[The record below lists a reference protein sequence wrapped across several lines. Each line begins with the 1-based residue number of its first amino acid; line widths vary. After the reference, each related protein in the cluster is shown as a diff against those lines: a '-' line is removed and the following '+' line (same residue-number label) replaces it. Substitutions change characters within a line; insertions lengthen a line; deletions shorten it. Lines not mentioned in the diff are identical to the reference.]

1 METLQQQINEA
12 QATYKQMREI
22 RPTDLQAA
30 QAEVDSAIAALKK
43 AKADLALA
51 YVRSP
56 IAGQIL
62 KIYAQPGEIVG
73 EKGIAAIGQTNQ
85 MFVAAEVYET
95 DINRVRSGQRATV
108 TSSAFAD
115 ELKGTVTKM
124 VLA

>member
-1 METLQQQINEA
+1 
-12 QATYKQMREI
+12 MREI